1 MQLNSMN
8 LFWIAIAVMFLG
20 MFIQGLLRS
29 QFQKYSKVPSK
40 NGRPADLVARELLD
54 ENGCKGM
61 PVQAVR
67 GELTDH
73 FDPRTQTLSLSQPVY
88 GSSSVA
94 AIAVAAHES
103 GHAMQYASNYIPMK
117 IRGNLVPIVNLGS
130 QGAFPIFLIGLLF
143 SFGPLVYLGII
154 LFSLTLLFQL
164 VTLPV
169 ELDASRRALHALQDG
184 YFLSPE
190 EMVGAK
196 KVLTAAAFTY
206 VVAALASLVQLLRMI
221 AIFNERR
228 R

>member
-1 MQLNSMN
+1 MSLSSTN
-8 LFWIAIAVMFLG
+8 LFWLAIVVMFLG

-29 QFQKYSKVPSK
+29 RFQQYSKVMSK
-40 NGRPADLVARELLD
+40 KGQPADLVARQLLD

-73 FDPRTQTLSLSQPVY
+73 FDPRTQSLSLSQPVY
-88 GSSSVA
+88 GSSSIA
-94 AIAVAAHES
+94 AVAVAAHES
-103 GHAMQYASNYIPMK
+103 GHAMQYASNYMPMI
-117 IRGNLVPIVNLGS
+117 IRGKLVPIVNIGS
-130 QGAFPIFLIGLLF
+130 QGAFPIFLLGLLF
-143 SFGPLVYLGII
+143 SFGPLVYIGIV
-154 LFSLTLLFQL
+154 LFSFTLLFQL

-169 ELDASRRALHALQDG
+169 ELDASRRALNALQEG
-184 YFLSPE
+184 QFLSSD

-206 VVAALASLVQLLRMI
+206 IAAALASLVQLMRMI
-221 AIFNERR
+221 GIFNNRR

>member
-1 MQLNSMN
+1 MRLDSMQ
-8 LFWIAIAVMFLG
+8 LFWIALLVMLLG
-20 MFIQGLLRS
+20 MVIQGVMRS
-29 QFQKYSKVPSK
+29 QFTKYSKVQSMQGK
-40 NGRPADLVARELLD
+40 PAQMVARELLD
-54 ENGCKGM
+54 ENGCQGM
-61 PVQAVR
+61 PVQAIR

-103 GHAMQYASNYIPMK
+103 GHAMQYASNYTPMK
-117 IRGNLVPIVNLGS
+117 IRGNLVPIVNLGA
-130 QGAFPIFLIGLLF
+130 QGALPLFLLGLIF
-143 SFGPLVYLGII
+143 SVGPLVYVGIV
-154 LFSLTLLFQL
+154 LFSLTLLFHL

-169 ELDASRRALHALQDG
+169 ELNASKRALVSLQEG
-184 YFLSPE
+184 AFLTQQ

-206 VVAALASLVQLLRMI
+206 IVAALASLVQLMRMI
-221 AIFNERR
+221 AIANERR